1 MTRVIGEEKRAMVTL
16 TARHLPIYLSM
27 PPFISFQQ
35 SPGYGEK
42 ATSKGRYIPP
52 NGIGARASPKASF
65 NTVSAI
71 TMIGRLS
78 GRIVGK
84 VIFAPEHVGQCEDVD
99 LLQGLVE
106 RVGLILHTHSR
117 QS

>member
-27 PPFISFQQ
+27 SPFISFQQ

-84 VIFAPEHVGQCEDVD
+84 VKTKLSSHLSTWASARTWTSSKD
-99 LLQGLVE
+99 
-106 RVGLILHTHSR
+106 S
-117 QS
+117 